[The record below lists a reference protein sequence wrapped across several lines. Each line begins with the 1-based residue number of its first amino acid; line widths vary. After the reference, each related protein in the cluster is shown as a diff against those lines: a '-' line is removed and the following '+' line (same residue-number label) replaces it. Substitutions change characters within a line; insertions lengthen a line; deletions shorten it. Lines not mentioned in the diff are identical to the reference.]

1 MSALLRPT
9 DRERFFANRVIELQE
24 DYAAQFADPTIG
36 SINAEI
42 LGLFDDRL
50 SWRHDD
56 DRQQMRRFRQ
66 LSMERERAIYQ
77 RVERDMLRDG
87 ISNVDLEDV

>member
-9 DRERFFANRVIELQE
+9 DRERFFANRVIALQE
-24 DYAAQFADPTIG
+24 DVSAQMADPTIG

-42 LGLFDDRL
+42 LEWFSDRL
-50 SWRHDD
+50 AWRDD
-56 DRQQMRRFRQ
+56 ATQMKKFRKLASDREQ
-66 LSMERERAIYQ
+66 AIFAK
-77 RVERDMLRDG
+77 VERDMLRDG